1 MAKAEDL
8 ETKCKKAIIKAKD
21 TILNIRDIL
30 GDIDMKMTHIIE
42 YKRDR
47 FFSMPKYK
55 GKYKGDYNTY
65 NGKDYVNQGLNS

>member
-21 TILNIRDIL
+21 TVLNIRDIL
-30 GDIDMKMTHIIE
+30 KDIEMELTHLIE
-42 YKRDR
+42 YKRHK

-55 GKYKGDYNTY
+55 GKYKVEDDFY
-65 NGKDYVNQGLNS
+65 GKDWVN

>member
-21 TILNIRDIL
+21 TVLNIRDIL
-30 GDIDMKMTHIIE
+30 KDIEMELTHLIE
-42 YKRDR
+42 YKRYK

-55 GKYKGDYNTY
+55 GKYKVEYDFY
-65 NGKDYVNQGLNS
+65 NGNGYGK